1 MEKENQRQKK
11 IYKQINKYTLIY
23 NNFEDLAGEHE

>member
-1 MEKENQRQKK
+1 MEKEFQGQKFF
-11 IYKQINKYTLIY
+11 YKQINKYTLIY